1 MKHTDN
7 VVELSRMLMIGNRSH
22 FETVKWILVCP
33 ILKSILQRILRN
45 LLIVFRDP
53 STAYLDIFDF
63 LRTFR
68 KELLRI
74 SVPVHRFRTRVQP
87 SSQVNGKCDLDVSSL
102 TA

>member
-1 MKHTDN
+1 MDLGLSDFEVNPATDP
-7 VVELSRMLMIGNRSH
+7 E
-22 FETVKWILVCP
+22 KLVD
-33 ILKSILQRILRN
+33 R
-45 LLIVFRDP
+45 VP